1 MKSRLKAKI
10 KRKYNQKIRVSK
22 MLILL
27 KAYEM
32 YHMMQLHTN
41 CVKAT
46 LTYEEAE
53 KFSSFMN
60 SVFKAD
66 TTASTFITNP
76 DEESDKALD
85 YYSQLQRVLDGCS
98 DLLRSS
104 VMSFCK
110 NVYFT
115 NAVIGL
121 KIDGFLFYSHYLEN
135 ALNCIDGLIGFQ
147 TLRNSIVIMRPWD
160 KSLRKVDSRKFRYDF
175 IKAEQLFDTIFF
187 KKKLRINAFN
197 S

>member
-10 KRKYNQKIRVSK
+10 KRKYNQKIRVCK
-22 MLILL
+22 MLLLL

-41 CVKAT
+41 CVKSS

-53 KFSSFMN
+53 RFSDFMN
-60 SVFKAD
+60 GVFKAD
-66 TTASTFITNP
+66 TTASTFMTNP

-85 YYSQLQRVLDGCS
+85 YYNQLQKVLDGCS

-104 VMSFCK
+104 LMSFCK
-110 NVYFT
+110 NVYFSRS
-115 NAVIGL
+115 VVGL
-121 KIDGFLFYSHYLEN
+121 KIDGFLFYSYYLEST
-135 ALNCIDGLIGFQ
+135 LNCIDGLIDFQ

-175 IKAEQLFDTIFF
+175 IKAEQLFDPIFF